1 MALYEK
7 ETDTAL
13 RTVREAA
20 ALCAAVQA
28 EISTDIL
35 EKEDRSPVTVADFGS
50 QALVC
55 RTLGD
60 AFPGD
65 PILGE
70 EDAASL
76 KLPGNKR
83 LLGRLVQ
90 HVGQCLPGAGPDE
103 ICTWIDRGGGAEYTE
118 RFWTLDPIDGTK
130 GFLRH
135 EQYCIS
141 LALIVGGEV
150 VVAVLGCP
158 NLPHDPAEP
167 HRIGTAFFAVQGGGA
182 YQVPLEGESE
192 PVRVQ
197 VSSQENTAHI
207 RFCESVEK
215 AHSSHGDA
223 ARIAETL
230 AITAPPV
237 RMDSQAKYAAV
248 SRGEAEAYLRL
259 PRGTEYREKI
269 WDHAGGVLVVT
280 EAGGRVTDIAGN
292 PLDFTRGRTLSEN
305 RGIIA
310 TNGRLHETV
319 LATIRTLG
327 IGGTR

>member
-7 ETDTAL
+7 EINTAL
-13 RTVREAA
+13 RAVREAA
-20 ALCAAVQA
+20 VLCAAVQA
-28 EISTDIL
+28 ELSTDIL

-55 RTLGD
+55 RTLGE

-65 PILGE
+65 RILGE
-70 EDAASL
+70 EDAAVL
-76 KLPGNKR
+76 NQPGTERLLRHLVHHVGRFLPG
-83 LLGRLVQ
+83 
-90 HVGQCLPGAGPDE
+90 VGPEE
-103 ICTWIDRGGGAEYTE
+103 ICTWIDRGGGAEYSG

-130 GFLRH
+130 GFLRRG
-135 EQYCIS
+135 QYCIS
-141 LALIVGGEV
+141 LALIVNGEV

-158 NLPHDPAEP
+158 ELPHDPG
-167 HRIGTAFFAVQGGGA
+167 RSGTAFFAVHGEGA
-182 YQVPLEGESE
+182 YQVPLESGSG

-197 VSSQENTAHI
+197 VSSQEDAAHI

-215 AHSSHGDA
+215 AHSSHDDA
-223 ARIAETL
+223 ARIAEAL

-248 SRGEAEAYLRL
+248 SRGEAEAYLRI

-269 WDHAGGVLVVT
+269 WDHAAGVLVVT

-292 PLDFTRGRTLSEN
+292 HLDFTRGRTMQVN

-310 TNGRLHETV
+310 TNGRLHEAV
-319 LATIRTLG
+319 LTAIRDLG